1 MRLVLDTNVVTS
13 TPQLLDHQ
21 ISLGHT
27 PDHDEHDHFRHPQ
40 IRQAAGSG
48 RGASSQLA
56 EALAEA
62 LDRSLATKPDIVRL
76 ENRIEPLE
84 MKSESKFSLLPWM
97 IAVLIALAVANFAQ
111 QFF

>member
-1 MRLVLDTNVVTS
+1 MPKPWPRRS
-13 TPQLLDHQ
+13 RKCLLK
-21 ISLGHT
+21 
-27 PDHDEHDHFRHPQ
+27 HF
-40 IRQAAGSG
+40 I
-48 RGASSQLA
+48 
-56 EALAEA
+56 
-62 LDRSLATKPDIVRL
+62 SLATKPDIVRL

>member
-1 MRLVLDTNVVTS
+1 MAILQTMMSTITFDTLKFVKRL
-13 TPQLLDHQ
+13 
-21 ISLGHT
+21 
-27 PDHDEHDHFRHPQ
+27 E
-40 IRQAAGSG
+40 AAG
-48 RGASSQLA
+48 GASSQLA

>member
-1 MRLVLDTNVVTS
+1 MMSMITFDTLKFVKRL
-13 TPQLLDHQ
+13 
-21 ISLGHT
+21 
-27 PDHDEHDHFRHPQ
+27 E
-40 IRQAAGSG
+40 AA
-48 RGASSQLA
+48 GASSQLA
-56 EALAEA
+56 EALAEAQQEVFAEA

-76 ENRIEPLE
+76 ENRIEHLE